1 MLTKEQI
8 AQQLPFT
15 LSGLNIPEAEGYYSG
30 KVRECY
36 SVKSAIS
43 DTKRILVATD
53 RLSAFDRILTTIP
66 FKGALLSQMTAYWFD
81 ATKHLVPNH
90 VIEVPHPNVFI
101 CEEVDIVPIEVVVS
115 GYLTGSAWRDYLAG
129 NPVSGVRI
137 KPGKRKN
144 EKFSVPLITPST
156 KAEIGKHDIPISGRE
171 LVQQGVVEQ
180 IVWDEISEKAL
191 ALFEFGSQRA
201 AERGLI
207 LVDTKYEFGLHEG
220 KILLM
225 DEIHTPDS
233 SRYYYAEGFDAC
245 VEKGETPRQLSKEFL
260 REWLLSEG
268 FMGKEGQSIP
278 EMTDERVNMISER
291 YLELFEIISGK
302 KLDKNSS
309 DYNTEA
315 IEKSIST
322 YLG

>member
-1 MLTKEQI
+1 LRV
-8 AQQLPFT
+8 ANYFF
-15 LSGLNIPEAEGYYSG
+15 
-30 KVRECY
+30 
-36 SVKSAIS
+36 
-43 DTKRILVATD
+43 ILVEKNLYEQLEKISLQLFQ
-53 RLSAFDRILTTIP
+53 R
-66 FKGALLSQMTAYWFD
+66 
-81 ATKHLVPNH
+81 
-90 VIEVPHPNVFI
+90 
-101 CEEVDIVPIEVVVS
+101 
-115 GYLTGSAWRDYLAG
+115 GS
-129 NPVSGVRI
+129 
-137 KPGKRKN
+137 
-144 EKFSVPLITPST
+144 EM
-156 KAEIGKHDIPISGRE
+156 
-171 LVQQGVVEQ
+171 
-180 IVWDEISEKAL
+180 
-191 ALFEFGSQRA
+191 A

-245 VEKGETPRQLSKEFL
+245 VEKCETPRQLSKEFL

-278 EMTDERVNMISER
+278 EMTGERVNMISER

>member
-1 MLTKEQI
+1 LRSICGVDLADGLKAHQKLPAPIITPTTKAEAGHDEDISKEQI
-8 AQQLPFT
+8 IAQGLVEKNLYEQL
-15 LSGLNIPEAEGYYSG
+15 E
-30 KVRECY
+30 K
-36 SVKSAIS
+36 IS
-43 DTKRILVATD
+43 LQLFQR
-53 RLSAFDRILTTIP
+53 
-66 FKGALLSQMTAYWFD
+66 
-81 ATKHLVPNH
+81 
-90 VIEVPHPNVFI
+90 
-101 CEEVDIVPIEVVVS
+101 
-115 GYLTGSAWRDYLAG
+115 GS
-129 NPVSGVRI
+129 
-137 KPGKRKN
+137 
-144 EKFSVPLITPST
+144 EM
-156 KAEIGKHDIPISGRE
+156 
-171 LVQQGVVEQ
+171 
-180 IVWDEISEKAL
+180 
-191 ALFEFGSQRA
+191 A

-278 EMTDERVNMISER
+278 EMTEERVNMISER

-315 IEKSIST
+315 IEKSISA

>member
-1 MLTKEQI
+1 MVSIGKKCEPIRIEMVVRGHLSGHALRTYQSGLRSICGVDLADGLKAHQKLPAPIITPTTKAEAGHDEDISKEQI
-8 AQQLPFT
+8 IAQGLVEKNLYEQL
-15 LSGLNIPEAEGYYSG
+15 E
-30 KVRECY
+30 K
-36 SVKSAIS
+36 IS
-43 DTKRILVATD
+43 LQLFQR
-53 RLSAFDRILTTIP
+53 
-66 FKGALLSQMTAYWFD
+66 
-81 ATKHLVPNH
+81 
-90 VIEVPHPNVFI
+90 
-101 CEEVDIVPIEVVVS
+101 
-115 GYLTGSAWRDYLAG
+115 GS
-129 NPVSGVRI
+129 
-137 KPGKRKN
+137 
-144 EKFSVPLITPST
+144 EM
-156 KAEIGKHDIPISGRE
+156 
-171 LVQQGVVEQ
+171 
-180 IVWDEISEKAL
+180 
-191 ALFEFGSQRA
+191 A

-278 EMTDERVNMISER
+278 EMTEERVNMISER

-315 IEKSIST
+315 IEKSISA